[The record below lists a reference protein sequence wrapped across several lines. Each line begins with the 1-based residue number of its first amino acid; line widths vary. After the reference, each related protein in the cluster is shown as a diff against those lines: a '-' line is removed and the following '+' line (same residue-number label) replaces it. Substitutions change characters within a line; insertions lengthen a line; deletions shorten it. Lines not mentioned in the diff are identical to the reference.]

1 MVYFFFK
8 QLICGSPTKNS
19 GGNSSLKASP
29 SKMGLPDASGL
40 IVGVNTI
47 NYDASSSVRNKAKS
61 REERKMEMIMKAIEA
76 MEKAE
81 QRKKDTSGDEK
92 PEKGPGNKR
101 RRSSSSYR
109 NDSTLEA
116 SSADEAMKP
125 EPKRNR
131 KKGRIGKGPGT
142 PQRRRSR
149 VKSGDSASNISAD
162 ETPMD
167 IVGTA
172 SAVSDRGPFR
182 YVFEFRLDDNV
193 RLLVQFCNVQFD
205 YV

>member
-1 MVYFFFK
+1 
-8 QLICGSPTKNS
+8 
-19 GGNSSLKASP
+19 
-29 SKMGLPDASGL
+29 
-40 IVGVNTI
+40 
-47 NYDASSSVRNKAKS
+47 
-61 REERKMEMIMKAIEA
+61 MEMIMKAIEA

-182 YVFEFRLDDNV
+182 YVFKLDDDV

>member
-1 MVYFFFK
+1 MVFFFFK
-8 QLICGSPTKNS
+8 HLICGSPTKNS
-19 GGNSSLKASP
+19 GGNNSLKASP

-116 SSADEAMKP
+116 SSADETMKP

-131 KKGRIGKGPGT
+131 KRGRIGKGPGT

-182 YVFEFRLDDNV
+182 
-193 RLLVQFCNVQFD
+193 
-205 YV
+205 